1 MMIDEDY
8 ELKPISGWKAPL
20 ILRII
25 FGILTV
31 ALAVGACLC
40 FVSAQRY
47 KNAEEYSGLILSAGE
62 VRSETGA
69 DDDRTYVQRDT
80 IAVDMGES
88 GYTAV
93 EIDAEAS
100 RESRLPK
107 VGETVTL
114 TLTKNADGEYLWNL
128 GTKQDM
134 VFGMTI
140 MTIGLA
146 CGAVFSAVM
155 LGLSFRK

>member
-1 MMIDEDY
+1 M
-8 ELKPISGWKAPL
+8 
-20 ILRII
+20 
-25 FGILTV
+25 
-31 ALAVGACLC
+31 
-40 FVSAQRY
+40 
-47 KNAEEYSGLILSAGE
+47 
-62 VRSETGA
+62 
-69 DDDRTYVQRDT
+69 QRDT
-80 IAVDMGES
+80 VAVDMGES